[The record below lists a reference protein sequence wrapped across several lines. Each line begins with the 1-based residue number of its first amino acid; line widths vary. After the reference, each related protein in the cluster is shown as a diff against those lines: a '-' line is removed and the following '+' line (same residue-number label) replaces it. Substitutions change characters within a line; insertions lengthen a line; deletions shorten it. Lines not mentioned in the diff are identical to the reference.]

1 MLASSLAC
9 LFVLPRRGR
18 RLRVPV
24 RPLATTCI
32 CIRGELTADVRLQ
45 AAAGEDGDA
54 QLRNESKLRHRRL
67 ELRWYGMRLFSRAS
81 AEPCA
86 EPVDLSSEVKVA
98 LNAAV
103 ASRVG
108 TEAATPATK
117 QRALQSCG
125 LRTSSEEAWYSLG

>member
-1 MLASSLAC
+1 MSTYDELELSLSTHAGY
-9 LFVLPRRGR
+9 LVGVFVLAA
-18 RLRVPV
+18 V
-24 RPLATTCI
+24 ATTCI
-32 CIRGELTADVRLQ
+32 CIRGELTADVCLQ

-81 AEPCA
+81 A